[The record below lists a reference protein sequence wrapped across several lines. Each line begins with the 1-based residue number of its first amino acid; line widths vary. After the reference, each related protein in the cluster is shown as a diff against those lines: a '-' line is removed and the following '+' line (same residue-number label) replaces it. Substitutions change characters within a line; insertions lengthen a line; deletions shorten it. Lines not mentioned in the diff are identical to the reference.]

1 MKGNAVC
8 AGFAKASQVIFQ
20 NIGIESYTIIGNT
33 SSRHMWNIVKVN
45 GKYYYYD
52 STVAA
57 CRKKTSKGYYDG
69 LKQEEFSDYTV
80 ERPDWYKGFKIE
92 NKSGI
97 VK

>member
-1 MKGNAVC
+1 MKKNAVC

-20 NIGIESYTIIGNT
+20 NIGINSYAVTGT
-33 SSRHMWNIVKVN
+33 TTGGHMWNIVEID

-69 LKQEEFSDYTV
+69 LKQEEFADYKLDH
-80 ERPDWYKGFKIE
+80 PDWY
-92 NKSGI
+92 SGLKLEKTGI
-97 VK
+97 ID